1 MKLIISKLKE
11 IIREE
16 IRNLNEIGQ
25 SISTKQDLALRKMSS
40 KELTNKRRV
49 QKLAKKFKVEYNTL
63 KNHIEREFGYLKVR

>member
-1 MKLIISKLKE
+1 VKLIISKLKE